1 MKIEHMSMSF
11 VLNNL
16 LMTHFTNEIEFLL
29 LNLTSNNENET
40 KKERQR

>member
-1 MKIEHMSMSF
+1 
-11 VLNNL
+11 
-16 LMTHFTNEIEFLL
+16 MTHFTNEIEFLL